1 MTPFIVDAHLDV
13 AMNALL
19 NRRDLSLS
27 VQEIRNLEC
36 RSREQAMISLPDLEK
51 AGVGLVCAT
60 LFVVPASSAWA
71 ADYLA
76 NMTAATNMKV
86 YSTPEEAET
95 QALEQLEVY
104 LRWQDRGLVRIIT
117 SQNSLAE
124 HLRLWQQD
132 RKLGLIVL
140 MESADPIV
148 KPDDLSKWV
157 ERGVRMIGLSW
168 GATRY
173 AGGTG
178 SPGPLTIK
186 GRELLQVMRE
196 QKVIHDASHLAE
208 ESFWEALEIGHHAL
222 CASHSNARALLQP
235 SVGVAPNLPANRHLT
250 DAMIDAIGQTN
261 GIIGINLV
269 NAFLEARW
277 QMTKAPP
284 ENPVV
289 SLELQARGQA
299 EYMAGRI
306 GWDKIGIGSDIDAGM
321 GGEVTPIDF
330 QEAKDYPNL
339 SRITPKEHCDG
350 VLGGNWLRF
359 FARALP

>member
-124 HLRLWQQD
+124 HLLLWQQD

-148 KPDDLSKWV
+148 KPDGHDWIKQCCIQATV
-157 ERGVRMIGLSW
+157 ETVRSEWGLHPRPS
-168 GATRY
+168 
-173 AGGTG
+173 
-178 SPGPLTIK
+178 
-186 GRELLQVMRE
+186 
-196 QKVIHDASHLAE
+196 QKKKP
-208 ESFWEALEIGHHAL
+208 F
-222 CASHSNARALLQP
+222 
-235 SVGVAPNLPANRHLT
+235 
-250 DAMIDAIGQTN
+250 
-261 GIIGINLV
+261 
-269 NAFLEARW
+269 
-277 QMTKAPP
+277 
-284 ENPVV
+284 
-289 SLELQARGQA
+289 
-299 EYMAGRI
+299 
-306 GWDKIGIGSDIDAGM
+306 
-321 GGEVTPIDF
+321 
-330 QEAKDYPNL
+330 
-339 SRITPKEHCDG
+339 
-350 VLGGNWLRF
+350 
-359 FARALP
+359 